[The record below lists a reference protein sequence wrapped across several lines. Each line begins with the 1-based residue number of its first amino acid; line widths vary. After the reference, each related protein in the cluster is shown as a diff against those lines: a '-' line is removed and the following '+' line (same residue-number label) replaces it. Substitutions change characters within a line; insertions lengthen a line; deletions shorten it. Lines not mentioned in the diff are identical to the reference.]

1 MNITDKTI
9 LITGASD
16 GIGRAIAIAASKNN
30 VNLILLG
37 RDEAKL
43 HDVQNMCESL
53 GSKAT
58 VYAFDITDNAALDTA
73 VQSIKADG
81 VVDIII
87 NNAGIWHKSTSVG
100 ELAPEMIQNV
110 ITTNLTAQILLTR
123 HFIDHMKDR
132 ETAIINIISSA
143 GMEGRAGRAAY
154 AASKFGM
161 RGFTEVLREE
171 TKENPIRI
179 GAVFQGGINT
189 NMFAKAD
196 EDMPT
201 QKYSEPDDLADV
213 VIYMLTRPPKLWLSE
228 VRVTY

>member
-1 MNITDKTI
+1 MNITSKTI

-43 HDVQNMCESL
+43 HDVQNMCESH

-58 VYAFDITDNAALDTA
+58 VYAFDMTDNAALDAA
-73 VQSIKADG
+73 VQSIKATG
-81 VVDIII
+81 VVDIIV

-100 ELAPEMIQNV
+100 ELAPEMIQSV

-123 HFIDHMKDR
+123 HFIDDMKDR

-189 NMFAKAD
+189 QMFAKAD

>member
-1 MNITDKTI
+1 MNITGKTI
-9 LITGASD
+9 LIIGASD
-16 GIGRAIAIAASKNN
+16 GIGRSIAIAVSKRN

-37 RDEAKL
+37 RDVTKL
-43 HDVQNMCESL
+43 QDVKDICESNA
-53 GSKAT
+53 SKVT
-58 VYAFDITDNAALDTA
+58 VCAFDITDNAALNVA
-73 VQSIKADG
+73 VQSIKKVG
-81 VVDIII
+81 LVDIIV
-87 NNAGIWHKSTSVG
+87 NNAGIWHKSTAVG
-100 ELAPEMIQNV
+100 ELKPEMIESV

-123 HFIDHMKDR
+123 HFIDDMKDR

-189 NMFAKAD
+189 KMFAKAD

-201 QKYSEPDDLADV
+201 EKYSEPDDLADV
-213 VIYMLTRPPKLWLSE
+213 VLFMLTRPPKLWLSE